1 MPPPRALSRDVST
14 RAHLSLLT
22 VVVIW
27 AGSFSVIKA
36 LLDDDVS
43 GSDIALLRYAIAAP
57 GFAYIL
63 WRARGLPGLTRGD
76 AVRVLTAGLLV
87 VVGYHLFLNIGEQ
100 HTTSGIAALV
110 VALAPGMTML
120 LAFTLGLDRV
130 TVTRIVGLAVAF
142 GGV

>member
-1 MPPPRALSRDVST
+1 MST
-14 RAHLSLLT
+14 RAHLSLLV

-43 GSDIALLRYAIAAP
+43 ASDIALLRYAIAAP

-63 WRARGLPGLTRGD
+63 WRARGLPGLTRRD
-76 AVRVLTAGLLV
+76 AVRVLAAGLLI

-110 VALAPGMTML
+110 VALAPAMT
-120 LAFTLGLDRV
+120 
-130 TVTRIVGLAVAF
+130 
-142 GGV
+142 